1 MRPYKPILS
10 IDNNQ
15 HNQNHHMNDQNYQN
29 PHKMIKTDENG
40 NGTPVGNLTSG
51 GQKNEEKAPSTVIQI
66 PTPVHPSVIRSQ
78 AHGPPQNLQNQGF
91 VKHGTGNDNLH
102 DPQKLASNPSH
113 APEHDENARYAE
125 SKDNDSDD
133 AYSDDPKSRTS
144 ASSRVN
150 FSKLTAEE
158 KERRCHNM
166 SKEVKQLRRKI
177 RNMEE
182 RLARSNSGQ
191 DYRPDEHHSNGV
203 TDSMV
208 QRARDKIKTYQGFE
222 LSDQKD
228 LIENLCTVI
237 AQDRMKPDSLAFYM
251 LCTLVRGFL
260 TNEEWTKYE
269 HQPTNNPNSANEEEQ
284 LKNKE
289 ICVSF
294 PEKEVRISKK
304 EFKVFAPYH
313 ENEQIMRL
321 LTGQFVDYG
330 AATTI
335 PNEQPTNEQI
345 ELISQMMQGNQNFSN
360 LQGMQNLMNNARS
373 NGMNMNQ
380 QTGNNPS
387 SNGMMTSMMGMNNGS
402 QGTSLGM
409 NSNMQSQN
417 NQNQMNSQNAQILNN
432 IMAGQM
438 GSGGNMQWN
447 MAQMAGIG
455 NGYNMDK
462 QSLNDLIS
470 SQMMSFNGGNQYM
483 GQDSNTQQN
492 MSGNG
497 QNNPYSQNQGN

>member
-1 MRPYKPILS
+1 MRIQP
-10 IDNNQ
+10 
-15 HNQNHHMNDQNYQN
+15 
-29 PHKMIKTDENG
+29 NG
-40 NGTPVGNLTSG
+40 G
-51 GQKNEEKAPSTVIQI
+51 
-66 PTPVHPSVIRSQ
+66 
-78 AHGPPQNLQNQGF
+78 PQNMQNQGF
-91 VKHGTGNDNLH
+91 VKHGTSNENLR

-113 APEHDENARYAE
+113 AQEHDENGRHAE
-125 SKDNDSDD
+125 NKDNESDD

-182 RLARSNSGQ
+182 RLARCNNGG
-191 DYRPDEHHSNGV
+191 DYRADEYATNGV

-208 QRARDKIKTYQGFE
+208 QRARDKIRNYQGYE

-237 AQDRMKPDSLAFYM
+237 SQERLKPDSLAYYM

-260 TNEEWTKYE
+260 TNEEWAKYE
-269 HQPTNNPNSANEEEQ
+269 HQPTNNPSSANEEEQ

-321 LTGQFVDYG
+321 LTGQYTDSGTSQEVQP
-330 AATTI
+330 T
-335 PNEQPTNEQI
+335 QPTNEQM
-345 ELISQMMQGNQNFSN
+345 ELLAQMMQGNPNFNN
-360 LQGMQNLMNNARS
+360 LQGMQNLMNNANFR
-373 NGMNMNQ
+373 GMSMNQ
-380 QTGNNPS
+380 QTATNPS
-387 SNGMMTSMMGMNNGS
+387 SNSMMTSVMGMNNGS
-402 QGTSLGM
+402 QGASLAM
-409 NSNMQSQN
+409 NPNIQSQN
-417 NQNQMNSQNAQILNN
+417 SQNPMNSQNAQLLSN
-432 IMAGQM
+432 IMSGQM

-447 MAQMAGIG
+447 MAQMSGMG

-462 QSLNDLIS
+462 QSLNELIS

-483 GQDSNTQQN
+483 GQDNNTQQN
-492 MSGNG
+492 MPANG
-497 QNNPYSQNQGN
+497 QNNQYTQNQGN